1 MYVTKKSNSIF
12 PCSYTCHNILPCIAK
27 KKTPNKQKQKNKPG
41 EKETLTVENLEFLLE
56 GGIRLRLIFFAHLD
70 F

>member
-27 KKTPNKQKQKNKPG
+27 KQPNKQKTKTKNKTPPQKKKPNSLPKIG
-41 EKETLTVENLEFLLE
+41 S
-56 GGIRLRLIFFAHLD
+56 D
-70 F
+70 